1 MRSPPDGAAKGT
13 LMQIIQTHSAQTV
26 HPSNSTLAE
35 ATNQYGNIEVSSIPP
50 NFVHVSG
57 KNIGPSCKALGI
69 DYRHVVVGFRKSGCA
84 WYPEFDGLV
93 IDASDSVRL
102 EERLQKR
109 EAETEKRR
117 TLS

>member
-35 ATNQYGNIEVSSIPP
+35 ATNQYGNIEVSSIPSGL
-50 NFVHVSG
+50 VHVSG

-69 DYRHVVVGFRKSGCA
+69 PYRRAVVDFYKSGGA
-84 WYPEFDGLV
+84 WYPEFDGVV
-93 IDASDSVRL
+93 INASDSVRL
-102 EERLQKR
+102 RLRLQKR
-109 EAETEKRR
+109 ESETEKR
-117 TLS
+117 